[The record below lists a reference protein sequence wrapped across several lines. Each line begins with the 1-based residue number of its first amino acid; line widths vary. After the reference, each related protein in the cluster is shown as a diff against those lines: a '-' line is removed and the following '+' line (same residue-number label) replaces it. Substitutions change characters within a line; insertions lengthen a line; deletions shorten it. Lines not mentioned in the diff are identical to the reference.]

1 MKLKATSI
9 FLGLCLAVIVSA
21 ASLAHAQNGFAPYS
35 SFHVER
41 LNPNQYAG
49 AENCL
54 TEQWGAIDNQCSY
67 SVDLVFS
74 LPADVGNGHSVTV
87 EAATA
92 SNTPSFTCTLYAITG
107 DGNSGSALGSAT
119 FGAAEPSVPAV
130 PAVPAAPAAP
140 PSAPAAPP
148 AAPAAPPAAPALS
161 LTVLSID
168 ANSGNGRNI
177 QLICWGVPAG
187 AEITNLTWN

>member
-41 LNPNQYAG
+41 VNPNQYAG

-54 TEQWGAIDNQCSY
+54 TEQWGAINNQCSY

-74 LPADVGNGHSVTV
+74 LPADVGNGHTVTV
-87 EAATA
+87 EAATT

-119 FGAAEPSVPAV
+119 FGDAPPSTPAT
-130 PAVPAAPAAP
+130 PAAP
-140 PSAPAAPP
+140 PSTPTAPPSTPAAPP
-148 AAPAAPPAAPALS
+148 STPAALALS
-161 LTVLSID
+161 HTVLSFD

-187 AEITNLTWN
+187 AEITNLAWN

>member
-140 PSAPAAPP
+140 P
-148 AAPAAPPAAPALS
+148 AAPALS